1 MCYADV
7 MEKHEAPAAFDLMRA
22 ALNERQW
29 RLYLAVEAKKIG
41 RGGISQVARDAHTTR
56 TTIRKGIAEIEG
68 GQAYVEGDR
77 VRSRGGGRKRLSA
90 QDPTLVADL
99 EALVEP
105 KGDPMSLLKWTTKSI
120 GHLHQALHAQGHTV
134 AETTVRRLLQ
144 AHDYTLQANKKA
156 YEGTSAPDRDDQF
169 THIKEE
175 CARFEEEGQPI
186 ISVDCKKKEL
196 LGNFKNN
203 GQEWQPK
210 GQPVTVNVYD
220 FLSLADGKAI
230 PYGVYDVL
238 QNTGFVN
245 VGQDHDTAAFAVES
259 IRRWWRH
266 HGQGQY
272 PTAHAL
278 LIVADG
284 GGSNSARSR
293 LWKKELQG
301 LATDTGLTLCVCH
314 LPPGT
319 SKWNKIEHKLFS
331 YISINWRARPLTS
344 METVIELISSTTTT
358 GGLTVK
364 AVVDTNTYPT
374 KITVSATELQA
385 LHLVRDSF
393 HGDWNYALHPQ

>member
-1 MCYADV
+1 
-7 MEKHEAPAAFDLMRA
+7 MEQHEAPAAYDVMRA

-29 RLYLAVEAKKIG
+29 RIYLAVEAMQLG
-41 RGGISQVARDAHTTR
+41 RGGISRVAHDAQVTR
-56 TTIRKGIAEIEG
+56 NTIRKGIAELAG
-68 GQAYVEGDR
+68 GQVYVAGDR
-77 VRSRGGGRKRLSA
+77 VRSSGGGRKRLSA
-90 QDPTLVADL
+90 QDPTLVTDL
-99 EALVEP
+99 EALLDP

-120 GHLHQALHAQGHTV
+120 RHLCMALQAQGHTV
-134 AETTVRRLLQ
+134 AETSVRRLLQ
-144 AHDYTLQANKKA
+144 AQDYTLQANKKA
-156 YEGTSAPDRDDQF
+156 HEGAGSPDRDAQF
-169 THIKEE
+169 IHIKERCTQCE
-175 CARFEEEGQPI
+175 QDGLPI

-230 PYGVYDVL
+230 PYGVYDIL

-259 IRRWWRH
+259 IRRWWQQ
-266 HGQGQY
+266 HGQARYADARELQ
-272 PTAHAL
+272 
-278 LIVADG
+278 IVADG
-284 GGSNSARSR
+284 GGSNSTRGR
-293 LWKKELQG
+293 LWKRELQR
-301 LATDTGLTLCVCH
+301 LANETGLTVRVCH

-344 METVIELISSTTTT
+344 METVIELISRTTTS
-358 GGLTVK
+358 GGLTVA
-364 AVVDTNTYPT
+364 AVIDTNAYPT
-374 KITVSATELQA
+374 KISVSKAELRA
-385 LHLVRDSF
+385 LHLVRDPF